1 MPFLSQQRHMS
12 EKSQMVEDI
21 SDEGDNDD
29 SDRDDL
35 DNESEPYLSAD
46 EPMFGPFAA
55 SPQEFENSKDIR
67 SVPSFDSVGIPATFL
82 GSWIRISLPI
92 AGDLRIAGDL
102 PDGDLIVLWL
112 KEASVAVLGCR
123 RERQHHSLEVGIIA
137 VATGLLIV
145 VEP

>member
-1 MPFLSQQRHMS
+1 
-12 EKSQMVEDI
+12 MVEDI

-46 EPMFGPFAA
+46 EPMFGRFAA

-67 SVPSFDSVGIPATFL
+67 SVPSFDSVGIPATFFD
-82 GSWIRISLPI
+82 SWIRIGLP
-92 AGDLRIAGDL
+92 IAGDL
-102 PDGDLIVLWL
+102 PDGDPIVPWL